1 MNFESTQPGLTN
13 RRNLAL
19 LAGFAALGVLISLG
33 TYALSGGFERVGVLA
48 TILLIVLFAPIAILT
63 WTGVRQGWG
72 YFLELKAS
80 WTWWHWLFLLLTFST
95 LVLRLRDN
103 SVASANPVDAFAIFR
118 LGPEFIVVV
127 ILWLRL
133 RNRETTWRR
142 SMTQGLVGVL
152 ALFGTV
158 CLVSSVWSVFA
169 AWTLYKSVEI
179 LLDIATVAAILATVQ
194 SAGEIR
200 KVCNWVWV
208 LYGLDIV
215 VAWMGA
221 AIWPSE
227 CLDEMGRLSSV
238 WPVISYNS
246 LGSSSAVVAL
256 VALARLISPR
266 GAQAEKTGRAWY
278 MLLLAVGLITLTASQ
293 TRNSMA
299 GFIVG
304 AFVIFIYERKLW
316 VPVVGAVSVAL
327 ALIFTSLGP
336 KVMQFLARDQSETQ
350 ITHMSARVDWW
361 TFALQQFMQRPFTG
375 YGAFAAGKFAVLSK
389 LGIEASQIHS
399 DWMEVLMGSSFWGL
413 IPFTAAV
420 VGTWWIIGRSYWDKS
435 LTDEERQWLP
445 EIAGIFAAITVR
457 SFFNVEMCWHAP
469 FLFLAIVCYAEFLRR
484 QRKGQL
490 PRLATSPA

>member
-215 VAWMGA
+215 VCNRKCCT
-221 AIWPSE
+221 
-227 CLDEMGRLSSV
+227 CLCV
-238 WPVISYNS
+238 
-246 LGSSSAVVAL
+246 
-256 VALARLISPR
+256 
-266 GAQAEKTGRAWY
+266 
-278 MLLLAVGLITLTASQ
+278 
-293 TRNSMA
+293 
-299 GFIVG
+299 
-304 AFVIFIYERKLW
+304 
-316 VPVVGAVSVAL
+316 
-327 ALIFTSLGP
+327 
-336 KVMQFLARDQSETQ
+336 
-350 ITHMSARVDWW
+350 
-361 TFALQQFMQRPFTG
+361 
-375 YGAFAAGKFAVLSK
+375 
-389 LGIEASQIHS
+389 
-399 DWMEVLMGSSFWGL
+399 
-413 IPFTAAV
+413 
-420 VGTWWIIGRSYWDKS
+420 
-435 LTDEERQWLP
+435 
-445 EIAGIFAAITVR
+445 
-457 SFFNVEMCWHAP
+457 
-469 FLFLAIVCYAEFLRR
+469 
-484 QRKGQL
+484 
-490 PRLATSPA
+490 